1 MKILWMFWW
10 IANIFWMTIFAA
22 GAAFIWLREV
32 DGAGAVQTPELRLV
46 AFLVLI
52 IAFIIPVAIQAVW
65 LIINLKIKSNRET
78 KIQHV

>member
-1 MKILWMFWW
+1 MKILWIFWW
-10 IANIFWMTIFAA
+10 VANIFWITIFTA
-22 GAAFIWLREV
+22 GAAFIWFREV

-65 LIINLKIKSNRET
+65 LIINLKIKSKREVKT
-78 KIQHV
+78 L